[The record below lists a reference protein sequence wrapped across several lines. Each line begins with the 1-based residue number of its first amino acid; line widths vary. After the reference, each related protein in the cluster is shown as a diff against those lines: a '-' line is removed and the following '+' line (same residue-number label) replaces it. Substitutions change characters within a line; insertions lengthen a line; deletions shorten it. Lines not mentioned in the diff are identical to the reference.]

1 MSYQETLNLPKTSF
15 SMKADLAQKEPKLLE
30 AWEKNGLYQAIRAQ
44 AKGKPEFTLH
54 DGPPYANGN
63 IHIGHAL
70 NKILKDMIVKFK
82 TMQGFDSLYVPGWDC
97 HGLPIE
103 HQLLKE
109 MKAHK
114 SQVERVDFRRKAHE
128 YAMKYVALQRDQF
141 KRLGVFGEWDKPYL
155 TLTPEY
161 EYWILHSLEQL
172 NQKGYIYRGL
182 KPVNWCASCETAL
195 AEAEVEYEN
204 HTSPSVY
211 VKFPVSN
218 PEGVPCDLK
227 GKELFL
233 LVWTT
238 TPWTLLANVA
248 VAIHPE
254 YEYSFVETGD
264 SVLILEKTLAEKVL
278 AKGGIQKFKVIK
290 QCRGKDLTK
299 FIYCH
304 PFGLREKCP
313 VVAVDYVTREDG
325 TGLVHTAPGHGQEDF
340 ETGLRFKLDVVMPVD
355 SRGIFSAEAG
365 EFAGQHVF
373 KANEAIIAKLNEKK
387 VLFAQENIDHSYP
400 HCWRCKKPVI
410 FRATKQ
416 WFARIDHNGLRHKLL
431 EAAQNDVQ
439 WIPEAGKERIEGMIK
454 TRPDWCLSRQ
464 RYWGVPIPAVIC
476 HGCSDEQKLFSEVIG
491 HFKEIVKKEGTSAW
505 FEKDIKD
512 LLPQGFKCPDCG
524 KDDFAKAD
532 DILDVW
538 FDSGVSHQAV
548 VKGMMHKDIPVALY
562 LEGSDQ
568 HRGWFQSSL
577 IPSVAIDGKPPF
589 KAVLTHGFVVDGQ
602 GRKMSKS
609 LGNVVSPQDI
619 IKNYGADFLR
629 LWVASSN
636 YNDDIR
642 VSKEIL
648 DRLVDAYRKIRNTVR
663 FILSNLYD
671 FDPDKDTLAHDQLLE
686 IDRWALSR
694 LSWTKDLVEKKY
706 EEYDFAMVYQEL
718 YSFCNETLSGIYL
731 DILKDRLYTSAA
743 KSRER
748 ASAQTVLYHT
758 IDILVRLLAPV
769 LSFTAHEIFEA
780 MPKTTALK
788 NISSVHLLQ
797 WNSTPDDW
805 VRDGDL
811 ESKWGFLLATF
822 RPYAL
827 KSLEEKRQQG
837 LIGSSLE
844 AKVVIRTAS
853 KNIFDQLSRFDVE
866 MLRAVFI
873 VSQCEV
879 VWDAGIV
886 SDISAECP
894 KTQIVVDRADG
905 QKCARCWNY
914 CASVGAHQDH
924 PQICVRCLAVVESVP
939 GNK

>member
-30 AWEKNGLYQAIRAQ
+30 HWEKNGLYDAIRAQ
-44 AKGKPEFTLH
+44 SKGKPSFTLH

-70 NKILKDMIVKFK
+70 NKILKDTIVKFK

-114 SQVERVDFRRKAHE
+114 SQVERVDFRHQAHD
-128 YAMKYVALQRDQF
+128 YAMKYVDIQREQF
-141 KRLGVFGEWDKPYL
+141 KRLGVFGEWDNPYL

-161 EYWILHSLEQL
+161 EYCILSSLARL

-211 VKFPVSN
+211 VKFFVSN
-218 PEGVPCDLK
+218 PEVFQNDFK
-227 GKELFL
+227 GKKLFL

-248 VAIHPE
+248 VAVHPD
-254 YEYSFVETGD
+254 YEYLFVETAD
-264 SVLILEKTLAEKVL
+264 SVLVLEKTLSEKVL
-278 AKGGIQKFKVIK
+278 AKGGLSDVKVIK
-290 QCRGKDLTK
+290 QCLGKDLLK
-299 FIYCH
+299 VSYQH
-304 PFGLREKCP
+304 PFDLRKDCP

-340 ETGLRFKLDVVMPVD
+340 ETGLKFKLDVVVPVD
-355 SRGIFSAEAG
+355 SRGIFTSEAG

-373 KANEAIIAKLNEKK
+373 KANEAIIAKLSEKG
-387 VLFAQENIDHSYP
+387 VLFAQENIEHSYP
-400 HCWRCKKPVI
+400 HCWRCKKPII
-410 FRATKQ
+410 FRATRQ
-416 WFARIDHNGLRHKLL
+416 WFVRIDHNNLRHQLL
-431 EAAQNDVQ
+431 EKIQNDVQ
-439 WIPEAGKERIEGMIK
+439 WIPAAGQERIEGMIK

-476 HGCSDEQKLFSEVIG
+476 HGCHDEQKLFTEVIE
-491 HFKEIVKKEGTSAW
+491 HFAQIVKTQGTNAW

-512 LLPQGFKCPDCG
+512 LLPKGFTCPDCG
-524 KDDFAKAD
+524 KNDFAKAD

-548 VKGMMHKDIPVALY
+548 VKGMMQKDIPTDLY

-577 IPSVAIDGKPPF
+577 IPAVAMEGKPPF

-629 LWVASSN
+629 LWVAASN

-671 FDPDKDTLAHDQLLE
+671 FDPDKDLVAHDQLLE
-686 IDRWALSR
+686 IDRWALYR
-694 LSWTKDLVEKKY
+694 LSQAKNTLEQKY
-706 EEYDFAMVYQEL
+706 QEYEFSEVYQEI

-748 ASAQTVLYHT
+748 LSAQTVLYHT
-758 IDILVRLLAPV
+758 IDVLVRLLAPI
-769 LSFTAHEIFEA
+769 LSFTSHEIFEA
-780 MPKTTALK
+780 MPKTAALK
-788 NISSVHLLQ
+788 NVFSVHLLS
-797 WNSTPDDW
+797 WNPTPDIW
-805 VRDGDL
+805 VRDSALDQ
-811 ESKWGFLLATF
+811 KWGFLLAAF
-822 RPYAL
+822 RPYVL
-827 KSLEEKRQQG
+827 KALEEKRQQG

-844 AKVVIRTAS
+844 AKVTIQTAS
-853 KNIFDQLSRFDVE
+853 KNVFEQLSQFDAQT
-866 MLRAVFI
+866 LRSVFI
-873 VSQCEV
+873 VSQCELAFAADV
-879 VWDAGIV
+879 A

-894 KTQIVVDRADG
+894 KTQVVVSKADG
-905 QKCARCWNY
+905 QKCTRCWNY
-914 CASVGAHQDH
+914 SSFVGSHQKH
-924 PQICVRCLAVVESVP
+924 PQLCPRCLAVVEK
-939 GNK
+939 NEKK